1 MTPQTYNILQQPL
14 FDLRT
19 LFRLLPEVSR
29 MDNWTTADD
38 DELNR
43 LPQLM
48 NSTEAVLTREE
59 IREFPV
65 PPLLTPTALTFDPN
79 LFKN

>member
-1 MTPQTYNILQQPL
+1 
-14 FDLRT
+14 
-19 LFRLLPEVSR
+19 

-65 PPLLTPTALTFDPN
+65 PPLLTPTALIFDPN